1 MLFNIFTMIFG
12 AISLIA
18 FFLYL
23 IDKIKAK
30 LDAWRTPEKV
40 LLSFSLLGGAVGGFL
55 AMLLFRHKTR
65 HWYFILLNAVGLVWQ
80 LGLLLVFFIMGI

>member
-12 AISLIA
+12 AVSLIA
-18 FFLYL
+18 FFLYT

-30 LDAWRTPEKV
+30 LDAWRIPEKV
-40 LLSFSLLGGAVGGFL
+40 LISFSLLGGAVGGYL

-65 HWYFILLNAVGLVWQ
+65 HWYFHAINIASLVWQ
-80 LGLLLVFFIMGI
+80 LGLLLFFLIKGI